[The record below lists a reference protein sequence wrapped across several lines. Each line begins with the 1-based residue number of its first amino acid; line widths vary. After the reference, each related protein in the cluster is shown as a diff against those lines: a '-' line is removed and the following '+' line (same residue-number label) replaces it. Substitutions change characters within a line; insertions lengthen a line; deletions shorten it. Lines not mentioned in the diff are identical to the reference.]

1 MRPVRWSSIPARR
14 PAASHHP
21 KDTMSETTP
30 TPRDAIARPPAPPG
44 DRATERRARLWSI
57 LHDDTAPQA
66 EYFAAWLA
74 LQCESLAGATGGLL
88 LLRTAEGGT
97 HPQAN
102 WPAPGT
108 PSARDN
114 SDLARLAE
122 RALAEA
128 RTIAAWGRTPI
139 QGTMALFVAQP
150 LGPDG
155 AHNAVIAVT
164 LTVAGGMDRTDP
176 EAIGRQLRAAA
187 GWLDAWRWRQPLDA
201 ARARIAIAA
210 TGLDILAA
218 TGEHRGLTAS
228 AMALVNTLAA
238 RLSLDRAAL
247 GLARRD
253 GVALQA
259 VSHAADFQKGSRI
272 ADALAEAMDEA
283 LTQNTTL
290 ALPEPEGGPRRVTVA
305 HRALH
310 TASGTRG
317 GLASVVLPGPGGK
330 SAAVLTLERHASPF
344 TADELALAETVAAL
358 TGPVIGLHAAER
370 RWISGRARDLL
381 EQGLHA
387 LFGPA
392 RPALKLGTVLALAL
406 VATLALVQGE
416 NRVAARAVVE
426 GEVQRA
432 AVAPFDGYLRSAPVR
447 AGDIVK
453 QGDTLATLDDRDL
466 VLDRLKWIAERE
478 KLAQKQREA
487 LAKGERATLAVL
499 SAQLAQAEAEFSLAE
514 EKLARSRI
522 AAPFDAIVVSGD
534 LRQTLGS
541 PVERGKVLFE
551 LAPLDAWRLVIQADE
566 REVRWLAAGQHGLL
580 ALASQ
585 PTARLPVRIERV
597 TPVAVAEDGRN
608 FFRVEAKVETPD
620 AAALRPG
627 MEGIAKIETGPQ
639 RLLWIWT
646 HSILDWL
653 RLFAWHWLP

>member
-1 MRPVRWSSIPARR
+1 
-14 PAASHHP
+14 
-21 KDTMSETTP
+21 MSETTP
-30 TPRDAIARPPAPPG
+30 TPRDAATRPVAPPG
-44 DRATERRARLWSI
+44 DRATERRARLWAI
-57 LHDDTAPQA
+57 LHDDSAPQA

-97 HPQAN
+97 HPQAS

-114 SDLARLAE
+114 ADLARLAE

-139 QGTMALFVAQP
+139 QGTMALFIAQP

-155 AHNAVIAVT
+155 EHNAVIAVT

-176 EAIGRQLRAAA
+176 EAIGRQLRASA
-187 GWLDAWRWRQPLDA
+187 GWLDAWRWRQPLEA
-201 ARARIAIAA
+201 ARARIGIAT

-228 AMALVNTLAA
+228 AMALVNTLAT

-283 LTQNTTL
+283 LTQNATL

-330 SAAVLTLERHASPF
+330 PAAVLTLERHASPF
-344 TADELALAETVAAL
+344 TPDELALAETVAAL

-406 VATLALVQGE
+406 FATLAMVQGE
-416 NRVAARAVVE
+416 YRVAARAVVE

-432 AVAPFDGYLRSAPVR
+432 AVVPFDGYLRSAPVR
-447 AGDIVK
+447 AGDIVT

-478 KLAQKQREA
+478 KLAQKHREA
-487 LAKGERATLAVL
+487 LAKGERATLAVVA
-499 SAQLAQAEAEFSLAE
+499 AQLAQAEAEMSLAE

-522 AAPFDAIVVSGD
+522 VAPFDAIVVSGD

-585 PTARLPVRIERV
+585 PTARLPVRVERV

-608 FFRVEAKVETPD
+608 FFRVEAKLETPD
-620 AAALRPG
+620 AATLRPG

-646 HSILDWL
+646 HSIVDWL

>member
-1 MRPVRWSSIPARR
+1 
-14 PAASHHP
+14 
-21 KDTMSETTP
+21 MSETTP
-30 TPRDAIARPPAPPG
+30 TPRDAAARPVAPPG
-44 DRATERRARLWSI
+44 DRATERRARLWAI
-57 LHDDTAPQA
+57 LHDDSAPQA

-97 HPQAN
+97 HPQAS

-114 SDLARLAE
+114 ADLARLAE

-155 AHNAVIAVT
+155 KHNAVIAVT

-187 GWLDAWRWRQPLDA
+187 GWLDAWRWRQPLEA

-228 AMALVNTLAA
+228 AMALVNTLAT
-238 RLSLDRAAL
+238 RLSLDRAAI

-283 LTQNTTL
+283 LTQNATL
-290 ALPEPEGGPRRVTVA
+290 ALPEQEGGPRRVTVA

-330 SAAVLTLERHASPF
+330 PTAVLTLERHASPF
-344 TADELALAETVAAL
+344 TPDELALAETVAAL

-406 VATLALVQGE
+406 VATLALVKGE
-416 NRVAARAVVE
+416 YRVAARAVVE

-478 KLAQKQREA
+478 KLAQKHREA
-487 LAKGERATLAVL
+487 LAKGERATLAVVA
-499 SAQLAQAEAEFSLAE
+499 AQLAQAEAEMSLAE

-522 AAPFDAIVVSGD
+522 VAPFDAIVVSGD

-551 LAPLDAWRLVIQADE
+551 LAPLDAWRLVIHADE

-585 PTARLPVRIERV
+585 PTTRLPVRVERV

-608 FFRVEAKVETPD
+608 FFRVEAKLETPD

-646 HSILDWL
+646 HSIVDWL

>member
-1 MRPVRWSSIPARR
+1 
-14 PAASHHP
+14 
-21 KDTMSETTP
+21 MSETTP
-30 TPRDAIARPPAPPG
+30 TPREPAARPAAPPG
-44 DRATERRARLWSI
+44 DRAVERRARLWAT
-57 LHDDTAPQA
+57 LHDDAAPQA

-74 LQCESLAGATGGLL
+74 LQCEALPGATGGLL

-97 HPQAN
+97 HGQAS
-102 WPAPGT
+102 WPPAN
-108 PSARDN
+108 ARDN
-114 SDLARLAE
+114 ADLARLAE

-155 AHNAVIAVT
+155 AHHAAVAVT
-164 LTVAGGMDRTDP
+164 LTVAGGMDRADP
-176 EAIGRQLRAAA
+176 DAIGRQLRAAS
-187 GWLDAWRWRQPLDA
+187 GWLDAWRWRQPLEA
-201 ARARIAIAA
+201 ARARIATAA

-218 TGEHRGLTAS
+218 TGERRGLAAS
-228 AMALVNTLAA
+228 AMALVNALAT
-238 RLSLDRAAL
+238 RLACDRAAL
-247 GLARRD
+247 GLARRS
-253 GVALQA
+253 GVVLQA

-283 LTQNTTL
+283 LVQDTTL

-310 TASGTRG
+310 TAAGTRG

-330 SAAVLTLERHASPF
+330 PAAVLTLERHASPF
-344 TADELALAETVAAL
+344 TADELRLAETVAAL

-381 EQGLHA
+381 EDGLRA

-392 RPALKLGTVLALAL
+392 RPALKLGAVLALAL
-406 VATLALVQGE
+406 LATLALVTGE
-416 NRVAARAVVE
+416 YRVAARAVVE
-426 GEVQRA
+426 GEMQRA
-432 AVAPFDGYLRSAPVR
+432 AVAPFDGFLRTAPVR
-447 AGDIVK
+447 AGDTVK

-478 KLAQKQREA
+478 KLAQKHREA
-487 LAKGERATLAVL
+487 LAKGERAQLAVL
-499 SAQLAQAEAEFSLAE
+499 AAQLAQAEAELSLAE

-522 AAPFDAIVVSGD
+522 LAPFDAVVVSGD
-534 LRQTLGS
+534 LRQMLGS
-541 PVERGKVLFE
+541 PIERGKVLFE
-551 LAPLDAWRLVIQADE
+551 LAPLDAWRLVVQADE
-566 REVRWLAAGQHGLL
+566 REVRWLAEGQRGLL

-585 PTARLPVRIERV
+585 PTARLPLVVERI

-620 AAALRPG
+620 ATALRPG
-627 MEGIAKIETGPQ
+627 MEGIAKIETGEQ

-646 HSILDWL
+646 HAILDWL
-653 RLFAWHWLP
+653 RLFAWRWMP